1 MRLVKRVIEIGNGAA
16 VYVPKEYKGKEVVVL
31 LPEGIKEVKREVFSK
46 LLEFMPN
53 IMGVY
58 LYGSYARSE
67 ETKDSDVDLLVIVQ
81 EKDDNLKNALKDFD
95 ARIITFKGVI
105 NSIENY
111 PVLII
116 PILRES
122 KALMNSGLL
131 EELKSKKID
140 FRKFGWSFDEIRKI
154 TKIIESFVK
163 LDDKEIAP
171 SHVSSL
177 IMRLRVCYL
186 IECLLKDKV
195 STNKGFGDKLSS
207 YGLSKKEIDKFI
219 DIYRIVRDGFE
230 YGSKV
235 NKEEVFKL
243 LDITNNYLR
252 EIENETK
259 KKIRKRN

>member
-131 EELKSKKID
+131 EELMWILKARLKV
-140 FRKFGWSFDEIRKI
+140 R
-154 TKIIESFVK
+154 
-163 LDDKEIAP
+163 LYL
-171 SHVSSL
+171 L
-177 IMRLRVCYL
+177 IL
-186 IECLLKDKV
+186 I
-195 STNKGFGDKLSS
+195 N
-207 YGLSKKEIDKFI
+207 
-219 DIYRIVRDGFE
+219 
-230 YGSKV
+230 
-235 NKEEVFKL
+235 
-243 LDITNNYLR
+243 
-252 EIENETK
+252 
-259 KKIRKRN
+259 